1 LHHFQVSHPAEPD
14 LPEPVDHNVRPY
26 SIGSIVLAANSGALR
41 RSLTFQGMD
50 SQEGRVEMDWYVELE
65 FVDTPFFFL
74 LGRLRSC
81 YAPGISSLLPHPK
94 PVLIWLTLLRTG
106 A

>member
-14 LPEPVDHNVRPY
+14 LPEPVDHNVRSY
-26 SIGSIVLAANSGALR
+26 GIGSVVLAANSGALR
-41 RSLTFQGMD
+41 RSLTFQVMV
-50 SQEGRVEMDWYVELE
+50 SQEVCVELDWYVEHYLL
-65 FVDTPFFFL
+65 DTPFFLL

-81 YAPGISSLLPHPK
+81 NAPGISSLLPHPK